1 MTIQPAALVPEIVL
15 LGGALI
21 VLLTGSFLPRR
32 RLGWV
37 CVGTLAALGASGVST
52 IVTLGGPARSVFAG
66 TYTID
71 TATDATRLICVI
83 ATALVILLAGD
94 ELTGHVR
101 QAEIC
106 SLLLLATLGT
116 VILAGA
122 GDLLLVITGFL
133 LASIPLYALIGLTR
147 TPAAAEAALKTYF
160 YGSLFGI
167 IVMVGVV
174 VLYGLGGSTSYSELA
189 TSLGTAPRGPLIAAT
204 VALLGGLMFKAGAV
218 PGHYWVPD
226 AAQGSSA
233 FAAAFLTTV
242 PKIGAL
248 VAAFRIVLMLPAS
261 AHASALVGVLAVTS
275 MTLGNLAAVG
285 QDDPRRLL
293 GWSTVSQVGYL
304 LVPVAVAGR
313 SDLALPSLLVY
324 LAGYAVTNLTAF
336 AVIAALPG
344 RRALGDYAG
353 LAASR
358 PWLTGSLIVSL
369 LGLVGTPPTAVFVG
383 KLAVATSA
391 WDAGAPWLTIALLVN
406 SLLSLFY
413 YLRWITPLL
422 RTAAP
427 SDDAIRVWGA
437 RIAVGAAGATLVV
450 GVFSAGLWRLF
461 IPPG

>member
-1 MTIQPAALVPEIVL
+1 MTMQPATLLPEIVL
-15 LGGALI
+15 LGGALV

-37 CVGTLAALGASGVST
+37 RAGTFAALGASGVST
-52 IVTLGGPARSVFAG
+52 IVTLGGPARTVFAG

-71 TATDATRLICVI
+71 TATDAARLISVI
-83 ATALVILLAGD
+83 ATALVILLAGN
-94 ELTGHVR
+94 ELTGHIR

-133 LASIPLYALIGLTR
+133 LASVPLYALIGLTR
-147 TPAAAEAALKTYF
+147 TPLAAEAALKTYF

-167 IVMVGVV
+167 ILMVGVV
-174 VLYGLGGSTSYSELA
+174 ILYGLGASTSYTHLA
-189 TSLGTAPRGPLIAAT
+189 TSLGAAPRGPLIVAT

-226 AAQGSSA
+226 ATQGSSA

-248 VAAFRIVLMLPAS
+248 VAAYRIVLMLPAA
-261 AHASALVGVLAVTS
+261 AHASALIGVLAVTS
-275 MTLGNLAAVG
+275 MTLGNLAAFG

-313 SDLALPSLLVY
+313 SDLALSSLLIY
-324 LAGYAVTNLTAF
+324 LAGYTVTNLTAF
-336 AVIAALPG
+336 AVIAALPQ
-344 RRALGDYAG
+344 RRALSDYAG

-406 SLLSLFY
+406 SLLSLIY

-427 SDDAIRVWGA
+427 SNDAIRAWGA
-437 RIAVGAAGATLVV
+437 RIAVGAAGATLVL
-450 GVFSAGLWRLF
+450 GVFSVGLWRLF
-461 IPPG
+461 TPPG